1 MELAV
6 LGLHHVTAVTADV
19 VGNLAY
25 YTGPLGMR
33 LVKKS
38 VNQDDVRAY
47 HLFYAD
53 ALGTPGTDLTFF
65 DWPTAGGN
73 RPGPGAVS
81 LTTMR
86 VPSGALEFWESR
98 LSGSVRD
105 ADAQGRDRLTF
116 GDPEGQALALVDDA
130 GLPTDAVAWDR
141 GVPAEVAIRGLYSV
155 DIPSARPETT
165 TRVLTELLG
174 FREVEGGV
182 LEAGSETTVG
192 QVRVEPA
199 AGRTLAQVGAGG
211 VHHVAFRVR
220 DGAHLLALQ
229 ERIEAAGLSTSGEV
243 DRYWFR
249 SLYFREPGGTLFEL
263 ATEGPGFSV
272 DEDAATLGEKTT
284 LAPFLEGRRAEI
296 EANLR
301 PLPPPA
307 YGTVPSP
314 SRKPT

>member
-1 MELAV
+1 MELPV

-19 VGNLAY
+19 VGNLDY

-53 ALGTPGTDLTFF
+53 AKGTPGTDLTFF
-65 DWPTAGGN
+65 DWPASASN
-73 RPGPGAVS
+73 RPGPGAVA

-86 VPSGALEFWESR
+86 VPPGALEFWKAR
-98 LSGSVRD
+98 LPGSVRD
-105 ADAQGRDRLTF
+105 ADAQGRNRLTF
-116 GDPEGQALALVDDA
+116 ADPEGQALALVDDA
-130 GLPTDAVAWDR
+130 GLPSDATAWDR
-141 GVPAEVAIRGLYSV
+141 GIPAERAIRGLYSV
-155 DIPSARPETT
+155 DIPSARPEATT
-165 TRVLTELLG
+165 SVLVDLLG
-174 FREVEGGV
+174 FQPVGEV
-182 LEAGSETTVG
+182 LEARTATTVG

-199 AGRTLAQVGAGG
+199 AGRTLARVGAGG

-220 DGAHLLALQ
+220 DEAHLLALQ
-229 ERIEAAGLSTSGEV
+229 ARVEAAGIQTSGEI

-272 DEDAATLGEKTT
+272 DEDAATLGERTT

-301 PLPPPA
+301 PLPPPVYA
-307 YGTVPSP
+307 
-314 SRKPT
+314 R

>member
-1 MELAV
+1 MDLSV

-19 VGNLAY
+19 VGNLDY
-25 YTGPLGMR
+25 YTGPLAMR

-53 ALGTPGTDLTFF
+53 AAGTPGTDLTFF
-65 DWPTAGGN
+65 DWPTSTGN

-86 VPSGALEFWESR
+86 VPPGALDFWEAR
-98 LSGSVRD
+98 LPGSVRD

-116 GDPEGQALALVDDA
+116 ADPEGQALALVDDA
-130 GLPTDAVAWDR
+130 GLPTDAKAWDR
-141 GVPAEVAIRGLYSV
+141 GVPQDKAIRGLYSV
-155 DIPSARPETT
+155 DIPSARPDATT
-165 TRVLTELLG
+165 QVLVDLLG
-174 FREVEGGV
+174 FRPGEGGV
-182 LEAGSETTVG
+182 LEARTETTAG
-192 QVRVEPA
+192 GVRVEPA
-199 AGRTLAQVGAGG
+199 AGRTLARVGAGG

-220 DGAHLLALQ
+220 DEAHLLALQ
-229 ERIEAAGLSTSGEV
+229 RRVEAAGIPTSGEI

-249 SLYFREPGGTLFEL
+249 SVYFREPGGTLFEL

-272 DEDAATLGEKTT
+272 DEDATTLGERTT
-284 LAPFLEGRRAEI
+284 LAPFLEGRRVEI

-301 PLPPPA
+301 PLPL
-307 YGTVPSP
+307 
-314 SRKPT
+314 PTYLR

>member
-1 MELAV
+1 MENVVNAMELAV

-38 VNQDDVRAY
+38 VNQDDVSAY

-53 ALGTPGTDLTFF
+53 AVGTPGTDLTFF
-65 DWPTAGGN
+65 DWPSSPSN
-73 RPGPGAVS
+73 RPGPGAAA

-86 VPSGALEFWESR
+86 VPAGALDFWASR

-105 ADAQGRDRLTF
+105 VDAQGRDRLTF
-116 GDPEGQALALVDDA
+116 ADPEGQALALIDDA
-130 GLPTDAVAWDR
+130 GLPTDAVSWDR
-141 GVPAEVAIRGLYSV
+141 GVPAELAIRGLYAV
-155 DIPSARPETT
+155 DLPSARPDNTSH
-165 TRVLTELLG
+165 VLKDLLG
-174 FREVEGGV
+174 FTDLGNGLFEVRTG
-182 LEAGSETTVG
+182 TTVG
-192 QVRVEPA
+192 QARVVAATGQSPA
-199 AGRTLAQVGAGG
+199 RVGAGG

-220 DGAHLLALQ
+220 DEAHLLALQ
-229 ERIEAAGLSTSGEV
+229 ERIEASGLRTSGEV

-263 ATEGPGFSV
+263 ATEGPGFAV
-272 DEDAATLGEKTT
+272 DESADTLGERTT
-284 LAPFLEGRRAEI
+284 LAPFLEPHRAEI

-307 YGTVPSP
+307 YAVE
-314 SRKPT
+314 